1 MSAEP
6 TSSRPR
12 VGVSSCLLGHQVRF
26 DGGHKRQAFLLEDLA
41 GFVDLVPVCPEVEMG
56 LGVPRETLRLVVP
69 AGGPQDR
76 PEDGPEDRPEDGPRH
91 RPTDARP
98 QPRLVGNQTGRD
110 HTDGMNGW
118 AAGRI
123 AELARL
129 DLDGYVLKKD
139 SPSCGLERVRLYRE
153 GAPSSTQPSRT
164 GTGLYAQA
172 LASALPGLPLTEEGW
187 LMDAGR
193 RESFLARLFTHHR
206 LRTALEAA
214 SSSRARETSSARH
227 ALVKI
232 HAAHKFLY
240 MAHSPRG
247 QHALGRVV
255 ARVAE
260 VPAEELAPTYIGLA
274 MGLLGQVATRG
285 KHANVLQH
293 ILGFFKNV
301 LAPPEK
307 IEILALIEEF
317 RSGLHTLAVPLAL
330 LSHHLRRHEQG
341 GWLSEQVY
349 FDPFPKQLGFR
360 LDGAR

>member
-1 MSAEP
+1 
-6 TSSRPR
+6 
-12 VGVSSCLLGHQVRF
+12 VSSCLLGHQVRF
-26 DGGHKRQAFLLEDLA
+26 DGGHKRQAFLLDDLA

-56 LGVPRETLRLVVP
+56 LGVPRETLRLVLP
-69 AGGPQDR
+69 AGGDS
-76 PEDGPEDRPEDGPRH
+76 
-91 RPTDARP
+91 PTDAGARP
-98 QPRLVGNQTGRD
+98 SPRPRLVGNQTGSD
-110 HTDGMNGW
+110 HTDGMNAW
-118 AAGRI
+118 AAARI
-123 AELARL
+123 AELGEL

-153 GAPSSTQPSRT
+153 GAPSSVQPSRT

-172 LASALPGLPLTEEGW
+172 LSTALPGLPLTEEGW

-206 LRTALEAA
+206 LRTVLDAG
-214 SSSRARETSSARH
+214 SSSRAGETSSARH

-260 VPAEELAPTYIGLA
+260 LPTQEIAPTYIGLA
-274 MGLLGQVATRG
+274 MGLLGHVATRG

-307 IEILALIEEF
+307 TEILALIEEF

-330 LSHHLRRHEQG
+330 LTHHLRRHEQG

-360 LDGAR
+360 MDGAR

>member
-1 MSAEP
+1 
-6 TSSRPR
+6 
-12 VGVSSCLLGHQVRF
+12 VSSCLLGHQVRF
-26 DGGHKRQAFLLEDLA
+26 DGGHKRQAFLLDDLA

-56 LGVPRETLRLVVP
+56 LGVPRETLRLVVS
-69 AGGPQDR
+69 AGGDS
-76 PEDGPEDRPEDGPRH
+76 
-91 RPTDARP
+91 PTDAAGAR
-98 QPRLVGNQTGRD
+98 PRLVGNQTGSD
-110 HTDGMNGW
+110 HTDGMNAW
-118 AAGRI
+118 AAARLT
-123 AELARL
+123 ELAEL

-139 SPSCGLERVRLYRE
+139 SPSCGLERVRLYRA
-153 GAPSSTQPSRT
+153 GAPSSVQPSRA

-172 LASALPGLPLTEEGW
+172 LSAALPGLPLTEEGW

-206 LRTALEAA
+206 LRTALDAG

-255 ARVAE
+255 ARVDE
-260 VPAEELAPTYIGLA
+260 LPAQEIAPRYIGLA

-307 IEILALIEEF
+307 TEILALIEEF

-330 LSHHLRRHEQG
+330 LTHHLRRHEQG

-360 LDGAR
+360 LDGSR